1 MVPVRQSHAIR
12 VVRSARR
19 PDVELFDEK
28 TLTKRREGMGKQ
40 LAQGDIDALF
50 AAAGANASASPAG
63 TSSEVPLERYDFSRA
78 GQISNDQMR
87 AISSV
92 NDLFARNLMHTMGAW
107 LRTPFKMKLVA
118 GEQLPFS
125 EFLERLSS
133 PSYICSIRLEP
144 LGAVGLLELELAL
157 ASPMV
162 DVLLGGV
169 GRAWPTRELTDIEE
183 AILTSVVQMAVSEL
197 NLAWQSVGLEFVFEK
212 RESEPTV
219 ARMLAAGEKTL
230 CVSFEARMPEAQ
242 GVMNLCLPAV
252 VLNAILRRLISEG
265 DRPKRRSKEAHA
277 RVRELMGE
285 VKVDTVLQFPV
296 MRLRGSE
303 LVSLEPGMILRLP
316 MPKHSTSELRIGGLQ
331 FGRAHPV
338 RTGEHR
344 GAQLEDA
351 SDNDDENGTSA
362 GQSPDETMSVN

>member
-1 MVPVRQSHAIR
+1 
-12 VVRSARR
+12 
-19 PDVELFDEK
+19 
-28 TLTKRREGMGKQ
+28 MGKQ
-40 LAQGDIDALF
+40 LTQGDIDALF
-50 AAAGANASASPAG
+50 AASGTNAAEPGS
-63 TSSEVPLERYDFSRA
+63 TVPLERYDFSRA

-92 NDLFARNLMHTMGAW
+92 NDLFARNLMHTLGAW

-157 ASPMV
+157 AAPIV

-183 AILTSVVQMAVSEL
+183 SILSSVVQMTVREL

-212 RESEPTV
+212 RESDPTV
-219 ARMLAAGEKTL
+219 SRMLAAGEKTL

-242 GVMNLCLPAV
+242 GAMNLCLPAV

-277 RVRELMGE
+277 RISELMGE
-285 VKVDTVLQFPV
+285 AKVGAVLQLPV
-296 MRLRGSE
+296 VRLKGSD
-303 LVSLEPGMILRLP
+303 LAALEPGTVLRLP
-316 MPKHSTSELRIGGLQ
+316 LAKHSASELRVGGLQ

-344 GAQLEDA
+344 GAQLEEVCENNDLA
-351 SDNDDENGTSA
+351 GALDNQGIDQTI
-362 GQSPDETMSVN
+362 SVN

>member
-1 MVPVRQSHAIR
+1 
-12 VVRSARR
+12 
-19 PDVELFDEK
+19 
-28 TLTKRREGMGKQ
+28 MGKQ

-63 TSSEVPLERYDFSRA
+63 TASEVPLEQYDFSRA

-92 NDLFARNLMHTMGAW
+92 NDLFARNLMHTLGAW

-144 LGAVGLLELELAL
+144 LGAVGLLEIELAL
-157 ASPMV
+157 AAPIV

-183 AILTSVVQMAVSEL
+183 SILTSVVQMTVREL

-212 RESEPTV
+212 REFDPTV

-242 GVMNLCLPAV
+242 GAMNLCLPAV

-277 RVRELMGE
+277 RIRELMGE
-285 VKVDTVLQFPV
+285 AKVGVALQFPM

-303 LVSLEPGMILRLP
+303 LATLAPGTVLRLP
-316 MPKHSTSELRIGGLQ
+316 LAKHSASELRVGGLR

-344 GAQLEDA
+344 GGQLEEI
-351 SDNDDENGTSA
+351 SDNNDANGGLDSRNIDESV
-362 GQSPDETMSVN
+362 SVN